1 MSAHDLNV
9 AKVAVGYN
17 PREKGMIRGYLL
29 QKMVKAASKEPYS
42 LVRILI
48 DKHLVRVFKF
58 AIVGASGTAL
68 NLFFT
73 WIFTEY
79 VHLFYVLSA
88 ALAIEMSILWAF
100 ALNSRIT
107 FAYQFKKPGHFA
119 LALGKYHGVALGGMC
134 INLTVLYILTEF
146 FGVFYLVSELAAII
160 VAFGFNYPMCARF
173 VWTYNATVS

>member
-1 MSAHDLNV
+1 MSVRDLNV

-17 PREKGMIRGYLL
+17 PREKDMIRDYLL
-29 QKMVKAASKEPYS
+29 QKMVKAASKEPYA

-73 WIFTEY
+73 WIFTED

-119 LALGKYHGVALGGMC
+119 LALGKYHGVALGEAC
-134 INLTVLYILTEF
+134 ASILQCFIFSLSLLEF
-146 FGVFYLVSELAAII
+146 FILFQNWQLS
-160 VAFGFNYPMCARF
+160 
-173 VWTYNATVS
+173 

>member
-1 MSAHDLNV
+1 
-9 AKVAVGYN
+9 
-17 PREKGMIRGYLL
+17 
-29 QKMVKAASKEPYS
+29 
-42 LVRILI
+42 
-48 DKHLVRVFKF
+48 VRVFKF

-119 LALGKYHGVALGGMC
+119 LALGKYYGVALGGMC

-173 VWTYNATVS
+173 VWTDNATVV

>member
-1 MSAHDLNV
+1 MSAHDLTV
-9 AKVAVGYN
+9 AKVAAGYN
-17 PREKGMIRGYLL
+17 PRKKGMIREYLL
-29 QKMVKAASKEPYS
+29 QKMVKAASKEPHA

-107 FAYQFKKPGHFA
+107 LPTS
-119 LALGKYHGVALGGMC
+119 LR
-134 INLTVLYILTEF
+134 NLVI
-146 FGVFYLVSELAAII
+146 SH
-160 VAFGFNYPMCARF
+160 
-173 VWTYNATVS
+173 